1 MLDDCTAVRADRSA
15 TWAPTPPPVAPTVLG
30 AAPGWVLAPGLVV
43 AGFAAE
49 LADGSVLEG
58 LGLGLVAD
66 ALGDVLALFDTWLF
80 FVGRVTT
87 SRTIAKMAT
96 TSRASSTIR
105 TERGPRRPP
114 GGGPDGTSYR
124 ATITSAGRVGSPP
137 AVTGPPSHAMTSPSR
152 PRRAP
157 PDCLAFRASP
167 SVAGHGCWSLILLI
181 PPLVLV

>member
-30 AAPGWVLAPGLVV
+30 AAPGWVLAPGLVAAVV

-58 LGLGLVAD
+58 LGLVAD
-66 ALGDVLALFDTWLF
+66 ALGDVLASFDTWLF

-105 TERGPRRPP
+105 TERGLRRPP
-114 GGGPDGTSYR
+114 RGGPGR
-124 ATITSAGRVGSPP
+124 ATA
-137 AVTGPPSHAMTSPSR
+137 
-152 PRRAP
+152 
-157 PDCLAFRASP
+157 
-167 SVAGHGCWSLILLI
+167 
-181 PPLVLV
+181 